1 MSTWDF
7 TCSDPVDIS
16 IDSWGSGS
24 IVVSGEPTSTVAVE
38 VVPSRSGAGAN
49 DLLAEVEVGFD
60 DGQLYVRGP
69 RLGAFR
75 RRLGLDLTI
84 KAPEGSSCA
93 ARTASADLSCVGDLS
108 ALSMQTSSG
117 DTTAA
122 SVSGDVRVQSA
133 SGDVLLDRTGGDM
146 AIRTASGDVHASR
159 VGGTAQIST
168 ASGDV
173 ALGYCAS
180 SVTAQTA
187 SGDIRLGAV
196 ATGQIELRSASG
208 DMQVAVVP
216 GIGVYLD
223 LASTS
228 GSIHSELDPSDSED
242 GDPDESS
249 VPVQIS
255 CRALSGD
262 IRITKATGV
271 THLEAARTANPSFP
285 AVPAREQGAPEH
297 PASQQAAPEH
307 TVPEQVAPQAIEP

>member
-38 VVPSRSGAGAN
+38 VVSSGSGADID

-75 RRLGLDLTI
+75 RRRGLDLTI

-93 ARTASADLSCVGDLS
+93 ARTASADLACVGDLS

-133 SGDVLLDRTGGDM
+133 SGDVLLDRTGGDV

-159 VGGTAQIST
+159 VAGHTRIST
-168 ASGDV
+168 SSGDV
-173 ALGYCAS
+173 AIGYCTG
-180 SVTAQTA
+180 SVSAQTA

-228 GSIHSELDPSDSED
+228 GSIHSELDPSDGD
-242 GDPDESS
+242 GDQDESS

-262 IRITKATGV
+262 IRITKATDV
-271 THLEAARTANPSFP
+271 TNPAATYSANPDLP
-285 AVPAREQGAPEH
+285 AAA
-297 PASQQAAPEH
+297 ASEQAAPEH
-307 TVPEQVAPQAIEP
+307 RASQQPAPERTVPEQAAPQAIEP